1 MPQRQPA
8 WLAELSEE
16 DLQFVRRFIV
26 SSGSLKDLAVAYSV
40 SYPTVRARLDRLI
53 AKVTAAEASK
63 TLDPFDR
70 KIQLLVADGKLPV
83 DLAKSLLA
91 AHASSLRHR
100 RSRPK
105 QGAKS

>member
-1 MPQRQPA
+1 MPKKLPA

-16 DLQFVRRFIV
+16 DLQFVKRFML
-26 SSGSLKDLAVAYSV
+26 SSGSLKDMAVAYSV

-53 AKVTAAEASK
+53 AKMTAADQSK
-63 TLDPFDR
+63 PLDPFDR

-91 AHASSLRHR
+91 AHKASTGR
-100 RSRPK
+100 RRLRPK
-105 QGAKS
+105 QRLKP